1 MRHYPSLPEIVA
13 AVEALLLP
21 RRKKAP
27 QGRKPRYSDE
37 LIIALAVYQH
47 LWRFRYAQDL
57 LYWLRTHG
65 HQVPAP
71 ATFCERKAQLLGQVI
86 LAVKALAGL
95 YNPAPCLR
103 MDSKKLPT
111 AALAR
116 AKRVRLPGR
125 IGRDHANRTYFYGL
139 RLHALVDDQGFLRRV
154 LLYPAHKHDVVV
166 AARLLQGLSYVV
178 VTGDKGYLSRALKA
192 QAAWQGVDLIARH
205 KRNMRPHTRRERY
218 FLRGHRMVESVFSS
232 LDRLGLSERPYRKT
246 QGLVFHLYAVLLGY
260 VLFKLMEH
268 NPAWRLLLAQLGG
281 MWLVAFPN
289 WGFHTEK
296 VNIPRSPAESVR

>member
-13 AVEALLLP
+13 AVEALLRP

-37 LIIALAVYQH
+37 RIIALAVYQH

-111 AALAR
+111 ARTFMDCAYTRWWMTR
-116 AKRVRLPGR
+116 A
-125 IGRDHANRTYFYGL
+125 FY
-139 RLHALVDDQGFLRRV
+139 D
-154 LLYPAHKHDVVV
+154 
-166 AARLLQGLSYVV
+166 
-178 VTGDKGYLSRALKA
+178 
-192 QAAWQGVDLIARH
+192 
-205 KRNMRPHTRRERY
+205 
-218 FLRGHRMVESVFSS
+218 
-232 LDRLGLSERPYRKT
+232 
-246 QGLVFHLYAVLLGY
+246 
-260 VLFKLMEH
+260 
-268 NPAWRLLLAQLGG
+268 GG
-281 MWLVAFPN
+281 C
-289 WGFHTEK
+289 
-296 VNIPRSPAESVR
+296 SVRPMSMMSRWPRGCYRGWAMWWSREIRAI